1 MSEVRQGRGT
11 RGAAGVA
18 EVLSRPLPHRG
29 RGRLR
34 RASRSPMLWTM
45 EPDSASPPSAE
56 DPALRPGPLERPLA
70 LDATTMRALGH
81 LTVDAVVELLTAGDT
96 PVLRRATAA
105 EMAARVPA
113 TLPEAPASFEALLE
127 TLRRDV
133 LPFMGRHGHPGFF
146 AFVPSAATFPGA
158 LGDFIAAA
166 LNIFAGNWLVSAGPS
181 RLEQVVLEWFRG
193 WVGYPPESAGVLVS
207 GGSAA
212 NLTALA
218 CARESLLGAMTD
230 RAVLYLSDQAHSSLA
245 RAARTLGFRPDQVRV
260 LPSDADC
267 RLPPAALVAA
277 IQADAEAGRQPL
289 CVVASAGTT
298 NTGAVDPLAEIADIC
313 RQHRLW
319 LHVDGAY
326 GGFAAVTDEGR
337 ARLAGIERADSI
349 TLDPHKWLFQPYEC
363 GCLLVRDG
371 RLLRRAFEIAPDYL
385 KDNAV
390 RAGEVNYADL
400 GLQLTRSARALKV
413 WLSLSYFGAA
423 AFRAAITRAMDLA
436 AYAERRIAASE
447 TLELVSPASLG
458 IVGFRRRGA
467 PGEDEA
473 AVAARNAALIAGLE
487 ATGQALV
494 SSTRLRGRY
503 TVRLCVLSHT
513 SGADEVDRVL
523 GWFATATVTPA
534 PAAAPT
540 EDPCATVEDGW
551 LGPPQISVDE
561 LRTLATFAGLSDE
574 LLGRVAA
581 WARAESVA
589 AGTPIV
595 RRWDLAR
602 DFYVLLGGVASVER
616 DGKVVDELRPGDHF
630 GEVAALDW
638 GASYSYSR
646 TATVTAAS
654 AVKLLIL
661 GPSHLALLVRLA
673 PPFAAR
679 LRAVAG
685 ERLANL
691 AAGH

>member
-1 MSEVRQGRGT
+1 M
-11 RGAAGVA
+11 
-18 EVLSRPLPHRG
+18 LPG
-29 RGRLR
+29 
-34 RASRSPMLWTM
+34 M
-45 EPDSASPPSAE
+45 EPDRSSPESAA
-56 DPALRPGPLERPLA
+56 RPGPLERPLA
-70 LDATTMRALGH
+70 LDADTMRSLGH
-81 LTVDAVVELLTAGDT
+81 LTVDAVVELLTAADA
-96 PVLRRATAA
+96 PVLRRSTAG

-113 TLPEAPASFEALLE
+113 TLPEAPTSFEALLE
-127 TLRRDV
+127 VLRRDV

-146 AFVPSAATFPGA
+146 GFVPSAATFPSA

-166 LNIFAGNWLVSAGPS
+166 LNIFSGNWLVSAGPS
-181 RLEQVVLEWFRG
+181 RLEQVVLEWFRR
-193 WVGYPPESAGVLVS
+193 WVGHPPESAGVLVS

-218 CARESLLGAMTD
+218 CARESLLGAMTE

-260 LPSDADC
+260 LPSDARF

-277 IQADAEAGRQPL
+277 ITADAQAGRQPL
-289 CVVASAGTT
+289 CVVATAGTT

-313 RQHRLW
+313 REHRLW

-390 RAGEVNYADL
+390 RAGEVNFADL
-400 GLQLTRSARALKV
+400 GLQLTRSSRALKV

-423 AFRAAITRAMDLA
+423 AFRAAIARAMDLA
-436 AYAERRIAASE
+436 AYAERRIAASDA
-447 TLELVSPASLG
+447 LELVSPASLG

-473 AVAARNAALIAGLE
+473 VIAARNAALIAGLE

-503 TVRLCVLSHT
+503 TVRLCVLNHT
-513 SGADEVDRVL
+513 SGADDVDRVL
-523 GWFATATVTPA
+523 DWFASASVPLA
-534 PAAAPT
+534 PAAAPA
-540 EDPCATVEDGW
+540 EDPGATVEDGW
-551 LGPPQISVDE
+551 LGPPQVPVE
-561 LRTLATFAGLSDE
+561 VLRTLDVFAGISDE

-581 WARAESVA
+581 WGRAESVA
-589 AGTPIV
+589 AGTPII

-602 DFYVLLGGVASVER
+602 DFYVLLEGVAAVER
-616 DGKVVDELRPGDHF
+616 DGRVVDELRAGDHF

-638 GASYSYSR
+638 GASYAYSR
-646 TATVTAAS
+646 TATVS
-654 AVKLLIL
+654 AVTDVRLLVL
-661 GPSHLALLVRLA
+661 GPSHLALLVRAA

-679 LRAVAG
+679 LRAVVG

-691 AAGH
+691 AAGS